1 MLDEIRKKALDGIPA
16 TIEEAMQLNELYS
29 TDELCDAA
37 DEIRRRRC
45 GNVID
50 TCSIVNA
57 RSGRC
62 SEDCK
67 WCAQSR
73 YHHTGINEY
82 DIIPTDELLKAVKM
96 NTEKGVQRFA
106 MVTSGRKI
114 APADIKRFCALYEL
128 AAQESDIYLC
138 ASMGLLSR
146 EELQALKDAGV
157 KRYHCNLE
165 TSSRYFPELCTTHSQ
180 EDKLNTIRMARE
192 VGLEICCGGIIGM
205 GETMTDRL
213 MLAQEAR
220 EAGATS
226 IPVNILQPIPGT
238 PLAGQALISEEEV
251 IRSIAL
257 MRFVAPDLTLRF
269 AGGRARLS
277 RRATERILHGGLNGA
292 MIGDLLT
299 TIGNKVDEDYEMFA
313 ATGYTIQ

>member
-1 MLDEIRKKALDGIPA
+1 MIGEIKARALEGIPA
-16 TIEEAMQLNELYS
+16 TIEEAMELNDRYT

-73 YHHTGINEY
+73 FHHTGINEY
-82 DIIPTDELLKAVKM
+82 DIIPTDELLKAVRM
-96 NTEKGVQRFA
+96 NTEKGVERFA
-106 MVTSGRKI
+106 MVTSGRKVS
-114 APADIKRFCALYEL
+114 PADIRRFCALYEL
-128 AAQESDIYLC
+128 AGKESDIYLC
-138 ASMGLLSR
+138 ASMGLLNR

-165 TSSRYFPELCTTHSQ
+165 TSSRYFRELCSTHTQ
-180 EDKLNTIRMARE
+180 EDKLRTIRLARE
-192 VGLEICCGGIIGM
+192 IGMEVCCGGIIGM
-205 GETMTDRL
+205 GETMQDRL

-220 EAGATS
+220 DAGATS

-238 PLAGQALISEEEV
+238 PLGNQPLISEDEV

-277 RRATERILHGGLNGA
+277 RKATERILRGGLNGA

-313 ATGYTIQ
+313 ATGYTIR